1 MKILLID
8 DENTADEI
16 VAFFHGF
23 CSAES
28 TNCSVGVLA
37 REGGEGRNNFG
48 NLSDKCLGAPR
59 LKSLPCHCHTT
70 PI

>member
-8 DENTADEI
+8 EDTADEI

-37 REGGEGRNNFG
+37 REGGEGG
-48 NLSDKCLGAPR
+48 ITLAICLTSASVHQG
-59 LKSLPCHCHTT
+59 
-70 PI
+70 